1 MGFCMLLYVIMVV
14 IFICF
19 DAYSYVIMA
28 RPKKTDPKKIRLSVT
43 IHPSIVEW
51 IQENTGSTVEN
62 KPFRSMSDLIE
73 QAVLLLKEKMESK
86 K

>member
-1 MGFCMLLYVIMVV
+1 MIV

-28 RPKKTDPKKIRLSVT
+28 RPKKTDPKRERLSIT
-43 IHPSIVEW
+43 IHPSLLEW
-51 IQENTGSTVEN
+51 VQDNVGSVVEN
-62 KPFRSMSDLIE
+62 KSFRSVSDLIE
-73 QAVLLLKEKMESK
+73 QAILLLKEKVESK